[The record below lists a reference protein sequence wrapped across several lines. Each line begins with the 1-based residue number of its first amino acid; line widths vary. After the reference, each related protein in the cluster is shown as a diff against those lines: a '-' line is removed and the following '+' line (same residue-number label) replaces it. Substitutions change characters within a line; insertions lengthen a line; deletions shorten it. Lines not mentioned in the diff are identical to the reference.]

1 MVSYA
6 TVCDCNTDTHLC
18 RTTTSMCYG
27 EEHIPHAQ
35 QFIWYKHVRYISVHA
50 TMKQLNSLTQVNL
63 TTLLGQTLH
72 FIGFEEL
79 SPVGHKL
86 QQTTSD
92 DPGRQ
97 HTLWST
103 HIVLFLHTAPSRK
116 QEASNSSMAFLCCS
130 QKWSGALLHMKWGRH
145 SVIWWNWH
153 IYCVPN
159 ELVCL
164 HMQTRKGVTLMIHT
178 IQRFTELQVSTSV
191 PMHKTHI
198 RQAANIDITP

>member
-1 MVSYA
+1 MINHSLTNSNYKAHVICLTPPPLPPPPPPPHTDTQIHMVSYA
-6 TVCDCNTDTHLC
+6 TIYDCNTDTHLC

-35 QFIWYKHVRYISVHA
+35 QFIWYKHVWYISVHA
-50 TMKQLNSLTQVNL
+50 TMKHLNSLTQVNL

-79 SPVGHKL
+79 SQVGHKL

-116 QEASNSSMAFLCCS
+116 QEASNSFMAFLCCS
-130 QKWSGALLHMKWGRH
+130 QKWSGALLHMK
-145 SVIWWNWH
+145 
-153 IYCVPN
+153 
-159 ELVCL
+159 
-164 HMQTRKGVTLMIHT
+164 
-178 IQRFTELQVSTSV
+178 
-191 PMHKTHI
+191 
-198 RQAANIDITP
+198 